1 MMRVIAGEKRHLH
14 LKAVPGDAVR
24 PTQDITKETLF
35 NVINPYIAGS
45 SFLDLFSG
53 TGAIGIEAM
62 SRGAKK
68 VVMVD
73 NSPAS
78 IAVMKENLHTTGLT
92 ERARVYSADAVGV
105 IKLLEAENEA
115 FDFIFMDPPYNHEH
129 EKRVLEKLS
138 GSVLVNDETWIIVEA
153 SNATDLSYV
162 PDLGFEIFKEKIYKT
177 NKHVFIRTKSKQQE
191 DL

>member
-1 MMRVIAGEKRHLH
+1 MRVIAGEKRHLL
-14 LKAVPGDAVR
+14 LKAVPGMDVR
-24 PTQDITKETLF
+24 PTQDNTKETLF

-68 VVMVD
+68 TVMVD
-73 NSPAS
+73 SSSAS
-78 IAVMKENLHTTGLT
+78 LAVIKENLTSTGLID
-92 ERARVYSADAVGV
+92 RARVISNDALTALSVLEGEKQAYDV
-105 IKLLEAENEA
+105 I
-115 FDFIFMDPPYNHEH
+115 FIDPPYNHEH

-153 SNATDLSYV
+153 SNQTDLSYV
-162 PDLGFEIFKEKIYKT
+162 PDLGFEIFKEKIYKN
-177 NKHVFIRTKSKQQE
+177 NKHVFIRMK
-191 DL
+191 

>member
-1 MMRVIAGEKRHLH
+1 MRVIAGEKRHLL
-14 LKAVPGDAVR
+14 LKAVPGMDVR
-24 PTQDITKETLF
+24 PTQDNTKETLF

-68 VVMVD
+68 TVMVD
-73 NSPAS
+73 SSSAS
-78 IAVMKENLHTTGLT
+78 LAVIKENLTSTGLID
-92 ERARVYSADAVGV
+92 RARVISNDALTALSV
-105 IKLLEAENEA
+105 LEGEKQAY
-115 FDFIFMDPPYNHEH
+115 DFIFMDPPYNHEH

-153 SNATDLSYV
+153 SNQTDLSYV
-162 PDLGFEIFKEKIYKT
+162 PDLGFEIFKEKIYKN
-177 NKHVFIRTKSKQQE
+177 NKHVFIRMK
-191 DL
+191 